1 MAFEDLDLDEMMKEA
16 LEEINGEQDATNDD
30 SESGDEYTG
39 DSSDHGDDEQ
49 DRDTASDNEE
59 EDDSLSDTELGDE
72 DGDGQEDGD
81 LDNDNV
87 ADSDDTTSDGS
98 EFEPITVKFNG
109 SDIQLDNM
117 AEVQS
122 YLNRVGNT
130 GKPKTSK
137 EKQLM
142 AQSGLSEEDIALMVD
157 AKKGNKGA
165 IAKLA
170 KNANVDVYD
179 LDDEMAE
186 SYTPEFQAQYMSEV
200 DEVAEEIMSNENLA
214 REFQEVT
221 KTLPEDFIGA
231 IASNPVALRNFA
243 QHVESGLAKEVLPQ
257 AMKKVLLEGGDL
269 LTHYTTLGEAAFNSN
284 REKPSDSKTTRKL
297 SPRAGELKKQATK
310 KKVGQSKKK
319 TTLSADDVWNMS
331 DEDFAKEF
339 KLS

>member
-30 SESGDEYTG
+30 SESRDEYTG
-39 DSSDHGDDEQ
+39 DSSDHGDDDE

-59 EDDSLSDTELGDE
+59 EDDSIGDSELDEE
-72 DGDGQEDGD
+72 DGEGREGSDD
-81 LDNDNV
+81 
-87 ADSDDTTSDGS
+87 DSDDMDNGDDTPADSGD
-98 EFEPITVKFNG
+98 FEPITVNFNG
-109 SDIQLDNM
+109 SQIQLENM
-117 AEVQS
+117 SEVKS
-122 YLNRVGNT
+122 YLART
-130 GKPKTSK
+130 GKPNGTKTSK

-200 DEVAEEIMSNENLA
+200 DEVAEEIMSNESLA
-214 REFQEVT
+214 QEFQEVT
-221 KTLPEDFIGA
+221 KSLPEDFIGA

-243 QHVESGLAKEVLPQ
+243 QHVESGLAQEVLPQ

-269 LTHYTTLGEAAFNSN
+269 LTHYTTLGEAAFHNK

-339 KLS
+339 NIS